1 MRMRFSI
8 SGIGKTIGFKWQE
21 YWFSEGFTEYYSR
34 IVCTRLGLT
43 SESDFLR
50 DLESKWE
57 SYLSRQGEFSI
68 REAGEDKSANREL
81 VYQGGSLIA
90 AALDLQIRSLTQN
103 RKSLDDVMKQMY
115 RKFGLT
121 GSKYTMR
128 DVIRIV
134 NQVAG
139 ENFEPFFC
147 KYVAGTDQLPLE
159 KYLRDAG
166 VDANVEFSEEL
177 PRFSYIVHE
186 MLGISSIGGPTGG
199 GMFIHGSKQYQND
212 DNLIG
217 VNGTPV
223 KFFDDIRKA
232 AKDWKP
238 GDLVELTLEREGKEI
253 ILPVTLGGDASKE
266 IPIGGRSY

>member
-1 MRMRFSI
+1 
-8 SGIGKTIGFKWQE
+8 
-21 YWFSEGFTEYYSR
+21 
-34 IVCTRLGLT
+34 
-43 SESDFLR
+43 
-50 DLESKWE
+50 
-57 SYLSRQGEFSI
+57 
-68 REAGEDKSANREL
+68 
-81 VYQGGSLIA
+81 
-90 AALDLQIRSLTQN
+90 
-103 RKSLDDVMKQMY
+103 MKQMY

-147 KYVAGTDQLPLE
+147 KYVSGTERLPLE

-266 IPIGGRSY
+266 IPLEAGPIDVTLTKRTDNTRTVLYWSPFLDTTRDLVRDVGQWESSFSGGS